1 MAIQTLKFRAKR
13 ESMLEK
19 EELEKLA
26 GKMDSFFDEVKCDLT
41 NTRLIHKPQVE
52 VNFLVNVHFSFI
64 FSGA

>member
-26 GKMDSFFDEVKCDLT
+26 GKMNSFFDEVKCDF
-41 NTRLIHKPQVE
+41 NTHLIHESQIE
-52 VNFLVNVHFSFI
+52 VNFLVNVQFLFY
-64 FSGA
+64 F

>member
-26 GKMDSFFDEVKCDLT
+26 GKMNSLFDKVKSNL
-41 NTRLIHKPQVE
+41 
-52 VNFLVNVHFSFI
+52 
-64 FSGA
+64 A

>member
-19 EELEKLA
+19 EALEKLA

-41 NTRLIHKPQVE
+41 NTRLIHEPQVE
-52 VNFLVNVHFSFI
+52 VNFLVNVHFSLI